1 MPSWVIKGSTS
12 CCCAKRKATKIII
25 RMIMRPASVELEQG
39 TSAYPA
45 QKTEAEYLSLPRT
58 ENWGSIP
65 QPTLYRKQAECPSL
79 PRTEN
84 SSIKWTNSIQK
95 TDVSNRK
102 TNSLYKV
109 LTTPFSVFVVI
120 YSLFFCLLSYNGA
133 QTFNQPTNQP
143 QAFLPFAVSCSSC
156 HIIN

>member
-102 TNSLYKV
+102 TNSVYKV

-120 YSLFFCLLSYNGA
+120 YSLFFYHTMEHKLS
-133 QTFNQPTNQP
+133 TNQPTNQP